1 MNAIL
6 GDVKGGYQ
14 MALGE
19 LTGVAMFAI
28 SIILGVIVVMSGN
41 RVVVAKTHTSGGS
54 LVLMGHHDDHEHTT
68 KKEGGIPCQGPLLRE
83 ATRGFG
89 L

>member
-41 RVVVAKTHTSGGS
+41 RVAVA
-54 LVLMGHHDDHEHTT
+54 
-68 KKEGGIPCQGPLLRE
+68 
-83 ATRGFG
+83 
-89 L
+89 